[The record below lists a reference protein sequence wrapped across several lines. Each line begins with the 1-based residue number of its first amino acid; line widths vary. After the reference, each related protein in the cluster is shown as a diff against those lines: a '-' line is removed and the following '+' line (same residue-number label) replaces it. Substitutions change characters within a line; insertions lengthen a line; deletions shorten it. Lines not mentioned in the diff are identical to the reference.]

1 MTFPQWLISNNG
13 LKVVAFVAAS
23 FIWFFVRAVTSG
35 TRTVESVPLEFKTP
49 PGLTATYAT
58 PRSVNVTVRGTT
70 EDLRQASRY
79 ELFAVIDLQQ
89 SAEHAGNIRAPIT
102 LRDIRHPP
110 RIQVV
115 AVEPGSIIVHIEK
128 SAD

>member
-1 MTFPQWLISNNG
+1 MNFPQWLISNNG
-13 LKVVAFVAAS
+13 LKVVALVAAC
-23 FIWFFVRAVTSG
+23 FIWLFVRAVTSG
-35 TRTVESVPLEFKTP
+35 TRTVEGVPLEFKTESH
-49 PGLTATYAT
+49 LTATYAT

-79 ELFAVIDLQQ
+79 ELFAVVNLEN
-89 SAEHAGNIRAPIT
+89 ATHAGSVRTPLT

-115 AVEPGSIIVHIEK
+115 AVEPTSIVVHLEK
-128 SAD
+128 SAE